1 MVSLEQN
8 ILLQGDTCH
17 LVILDQHVLPD
28 SFNRILLLGTW
39 QGCKIDLSKRA
50 FSKLANDL
58 KVLKFDIARFSL
70 LQSGCSFA
78 IILDL
83 SKYVLRSTAYISG
96 LLKSKLVI
104 IHSNFD

>member
-1 MVSLEQN
+1 MVCLEQN

-50 FSKLANDL
+50 FSKLANGD
-58 KVLKFDIARFSL
+58 
-70 LQSGCSFA
+70 
-78 IILDL
+78 
-83 SKYVLRSTAYISG
+83 
-96 LLKSKLVI
+96 SKLNVAMKEQPKVI
-104 IHSNFD
+104 ITKAM